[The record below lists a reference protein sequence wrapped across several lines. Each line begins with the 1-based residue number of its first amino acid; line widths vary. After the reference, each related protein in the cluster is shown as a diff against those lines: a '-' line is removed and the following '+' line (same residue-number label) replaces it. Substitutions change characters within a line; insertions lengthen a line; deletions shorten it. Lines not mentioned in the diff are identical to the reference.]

1 MNKGYCEFYADIVD
15 KITDCSQCPA
25 FCKELDDEGLALTTE
40 CKDLKSYR
48 HLRQKASEKDE

>member
-15 KITDCSQCPA
+15 KTADCPQCPA
-25 FCKELDDEGLALTTE
+25 FCKELDDEGFSLTTE

-48 HLRQKASEKDE
+48 HLHRKVNENA